1 MWHVQATCTSCYNE
15 ARYLAFIGN
24 GRISGQQMI
33 SLNKS
38 KYIDYLTLFTL
49 PKFQD
54 IFLIQFCSRF
64 CLHRTSVDMWNN
76 MSYHTHLI
84 YPCLVN

>member
-15 ARYLAFIGN
+15 ARNLAFIGN

-38 KYIDYLTLFTL
+38 KYIDYLTLLTH
-49 PKFQD
+49 PE
-54 IFLIQFCSRF
+54 ISRYF
-64 CLHRTSVDMWNN
+64 SNSVLF
-76 MSYHTHLI
+76 SILSTQEECRY
-84 YPCLVN
+84 VE